1 MKFKTIAIVLAAQAC
16 MSNVGAEKIYAG
28 AFKSAMG
35 ISELLVVADRP
46 CSSAN
51 TNATLFSD
59 GKKTLG
65 CAVSDVGQMK
75 FQAVGSD
82 AIMSYSSTD
91 MLLVIDAPNTDTSQK
106 SSVPNNNTHLSCV
119 SEDWSFQMDIERG
132 NGSELRK
139 VLIEG
144 DSVLFTEKVAQITFS
159 YEGFDLTLN
168 STNGA
173 FTYEVSGIQSF
184 VTNKLKGSRKSK
196 GAGTC
201 KVSELKKI
209 F

>member
-1 MKFKTIAIVLAAQAC
+1 
-16 MSNVGAEKIYAG
+16 
-28 AFKSAMG
+28 
-35 ISELLVVADRP
+35 
-46 CSSAN
+46 
-51 TNATLFSD
+51 
-59 GKKTLG
+59 
-65 CAVSDVGQMK
+65 
-75 FQAVGSD
+75 
-82 AIMSYSSTD
+82 
-91 MLLVIDAPNTDTSQK
+91 
-106 SSVPNNNTHLSCV
+106 
-119 SEDWSFQMDIERG
+119 MDIERG

-159 YEGFDLTLN
+159 YEGFDLSLN

-173 FTYEVSGIQSF
+173 FTYEVIGIQSF

-201 KVSELKKI
+201 KVSELNKI

>member
-1 MKFKTIAIVLAAQAC
+1 MKFKTIAFVLAAQAC
-16 MSNVGAEKIYAG
+16 ILNAGAEKIYAG
-28 AFKSAMG
+28 AFKSALAS
-35 ISELLVVADRP
+35 SELLVVADRP

-51 TNATLFSD
+51 INATLFSE

-65 CAVSDVGQMK
+65 CAISDAGQIK

-82 AIMSYSSTD
+82 AITSYSSAE
-91 MLLVIDAPNTDTSQK
+91 MLLVIDTPSADMPQK
-106 SSVPNNNTHLSCV
+106 SSGPTNNTHLSCV
-119 SEDWSFQMDIERG
+119 SDDWSFQMDVERASSG
-132 NGSELRK
+132 ELRK

-196 GAGTC
+196 GTGTC